1 MALVLLP
8 CDLPTWPTL
17 QRHLNSLKQVRDTVQ
32 LKDALFKIHSL
43 CKWVPCDLRLQFNK
57 IIQIIISIFLNLISL
72 KTNIINFKNFKQL
85 ES

>member
-17 QRHLNSLKQVRDTVQ
+17 QRHLNSLKQVRDTVE

-43 CKWVPCDLRLQFNK
+43 CK
-57 IIQIIISIFLNLISL
+57 
-72 KTNIINFKNFKQL
+72 
-85 ES
+85 